1 MAKNLLVKLRPLEA
15 KVVAAAGPF
24 LLLAVR
30 VIVGYG
36 LFRLGYAKLGEYHP
50 VMVETLKGAGI
61 PAPELN
67 AYVVAFCEALGGILL
82 MLGLLT
88 RYAAAMMI
96 VVLSMALITVHRSEM
111 GLIWSTPWDT
121 VAAAPIPYLVAFL
134 TIGVSGPGRFSLD
147 HAWLKHTT

>member
-1 MAKNLLVKLRPLEA
+1 MANAKATFGKLRALEA
-15 KVVAAAGPF
+15 KVVDIVGPF
-24 LLLAVR
+24 LLLIAR

-50 VMVETLKGAGI
+50 VMVQTLTDAGI
-61 PAPELN
+61 PAPEIN

-121 VAAAPIPYLVAFL
+121 VSAAPMPYLIAFL
-134 TIGVSGPGRFSLD
+134 TIGVSGPGKLSLD
-147 HAWLKHTT
+147 HKLFKD